1 MTAMPASLDK
11 IPLWLDC
18 DPGKRDRSLR
28 AGTTWNSLT
37 GSGHDDACAI
47 LFAAYHPNLELLG
60 ISTVYGNAP
69 LEKTTKNALA
79 VLEAIGK
86 LNTPVFPG
94 ASNPFCRTVHT
105 AGDIHGKPPTAQCS
119 T

>member
-1 MTAMPASLDK
+1 MNE
-11 IPLWLDC
+11 WLTR
-18 DPGKRDRSLR
+18 P
-28 AGTTWNSLT
+28 
-37 GSGHDDACAI
+37 GHDDACAI

-86 LNTPVFPG
+86 PNILVFPG
-94 ASNPFCRTVHT
+94 AHGPFCRTVHT
-105 AGDIHGKPPTAQCS
+105 AGDIHGRA
-119 T
+119 